1 MSDSQANR
9 DMRLNNI
16 VEAIN
21 NHKNNM
27 LMTLKQVKTNAKN
40 EANTNGEEN
49 ATFIYGKIM
58 SDLSEYFAKEK
69 ERKEEEAEQFRKLHE
84 YLQDLSSSLK
94 TNEELSTY
102 SEKELRN
109 ITNELKNVTRQIG
122 EMN

>member
-1 MSDSQANR
+1 MSDGQAKR
-9 DMRLNNI
+9 DMTLNNLE
-16 VEAIN
+16 EAIN

-27 LMTLKQVKTNAKN
+27 IKTFEMMKKNAEN
-40 EANTNGEEN
+40 EANKNGEAN

-58 SDLSEYFAKEK
+58 SDLSEYFEKEK
-69 ERKEEEAEQFRKLHE
+69 ERKEEEAEQFRKLQE

-94 TNEELSTY
+94 TNKELSTY